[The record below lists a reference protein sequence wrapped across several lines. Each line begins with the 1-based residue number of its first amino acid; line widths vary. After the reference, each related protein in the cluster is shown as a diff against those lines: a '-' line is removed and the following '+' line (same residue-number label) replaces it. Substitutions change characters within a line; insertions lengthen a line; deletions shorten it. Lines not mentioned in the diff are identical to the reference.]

1 MIGYLSPKSIDLYSS
16 SFRRNEKI
24 FNDAERMYHY
34 PLPTTHYPLPRVKLS
49 EPQWP
54 QDMPDN
60 LHLCVRSEKASLAL
74 SKIKHMGI

>member
-24 FNDAERMYHY
+24 FNDAERM
-34 PLPTTHYPLPRVKLS
+34 TYPLPRVKLS

-54 QDMPDN
+54 QDMPDD